1 MGVGLQVLTKT
12 VCSLIFYLQHQ
23 WRCCQTIACLGPC
36 TPGTISLEESWKLW
50 FIHQYFFPHAKVYLI
65 SSLLCCVCLGFIFFF
80 SFWSHKRLL
89 GRSVHLPGYLF
100 VVRLEPA
107 GSEETSIVQP
117 EHHFPDEAQM
127 AGVLENIIDKQ

>member
-1 MGVGLQVLTKT
+1 MEVLPDHC
-12 VCSLIFYLQHQ
+12 VPRSLHARHNLPRGKLEALVYSSVFFSPCQSLFNIKFIVLCLFGIF
-23 WRCCQTIACLGPC
+23 
-36 TPGTISLEESWKLW
+36 
-50 FIHQYFFPHAKVYLI
+50 
-65 SSLLCCVCLGFIFFF
+65 FFF

-100 VVRLEPA
+100 VVRLEPT